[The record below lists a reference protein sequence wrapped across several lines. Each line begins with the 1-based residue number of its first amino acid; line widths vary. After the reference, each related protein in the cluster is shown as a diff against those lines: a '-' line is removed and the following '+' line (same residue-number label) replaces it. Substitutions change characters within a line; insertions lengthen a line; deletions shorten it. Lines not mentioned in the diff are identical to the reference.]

1 MSKIYD
7 MDFLASYMY
16 NLFLFVFQ
24 MDYPV
29 FFLYNKRNTRGVR
42 SKKWGKQME
51 KRRRYQG
58 FRKFSIKTRL
68 VIALLLIS
76 IIPLAGISGYSFHIF
91 SVALREKLSAS
102 ISQTLSMINLNMV
115 SEVEKYQ
122 YLCGSICISQEI
134 KEGLLKKDMT
144 DMEKNQ
150 AITEIQKMIR
160 SKIIYPAQA
169 KNITVY
175 DTDGNIFYDLGYD
188 GFYPEDVDMIL
199 TRLKNEDQDVWAYTH
214 TYRDRDILVL
224 GRRIYEQYSQSRV
237 IGYTLI
243 SIDEKI
249 FSKTVLE
256 PVGLADSS
264 NIMYMNMDGMVLSS
278 WDRNVPLGQTVD
290 PELLENIQEK
300 LPARKASFSIHKDG
314 EEQLVTYI
322 FNKNL
327 NQLFVYTMPYHYINS
342 EVYVML
348 RRILIVAF
356 LLVVLCIGIVA
367 MVYLG
372 ITSPIR
378 SMLDFCKELSRGNL
392 SVRIFDEHKDELS
405 DLSKSMNHM
414 ADTIRHLMEQQKDQ
428 EKKKREMELQMLQYQ
443 LNPHFL
449 FNTLNSLRFV
459 AAMHKDQIVSDG
471 IQALSSLLQ
480 NTLTNKN
487 EYITIKEELENLQ
500 NYFSILRIRYAGSFE
515 YSFHVEDD
523 ELFTCLVPKLILQ
536 PLAENSVM
544 HGSSD
549 DGSVMEIRITLWEE
563 NGHIVIEL
571 NDDGKGFEVTQES
584 LAPHKERRKIGI
596 SNVNDR
602 IQLNFGREY
611 GLHIDSHPGEGTTCT
626 LTLPRL
632 EHV

>member
-1 MSKIYD
+1 
-7 MDFLASYMY
+7 
-16 NLFLFVFQ
+16 
-24 MDYPV
+24 
-29 FFLYNKRNTRGVR
+29 
-42 SKKWGKQME
+42 ME
-51 KRRRYQG
+51 KKHHFQG

-68 VIALLLIS
+68 VIALLMIS

-91 SVALREKLSAS
+91 SAALQEKLSAS

-150 AITEIQKMIR
+150 AIIEIQKMIR

-188 GFYPEDVDMIL
+188 GFYQEDVDRIL
-199 TRLKNEDQDVWAYTH
+199 SQLEEQEQDVWAYAH
-214 TYRDRDILVL
+214 TYRDRNILVL
-224 GRRIYEQYSQSRV
+224 GRRIYEHYSKSRV

-243 SIDEKI
+243 SIEEKI

-256 PVGLADSS
+256 PVGLSDSS
-264 NIMYMNMDGMVLSS
+264 NIMYMNLDGTVLSS
-278 WDRNVPLGQTVD
+278 WNRSIALGEKTGD
-290 PELLENIQEK
+290 ELLKKIQER
-300 LPARKASFSIHKDG
+300 LPKKTSSFSIQEDG
-314 EEQLVTYI
+314 EDQLVTYI

-342 EVYVML
+342 EVYAML
-348 RRILIVAF
+348 KQI
-356 LLVVLCIGIVA
+356 LVVVMFLVLLCIGIVA
-367 MVYLG
+367 MVYQG
-372 ITSPIR
+372 IMSPIKR
-378 SMLDFCKELSRGNL
+378 MLEFCSEVSEGNL
-392 SVRIFDEHKDELS
+392 SVRIQDKHKDELS
-405 DLSKSMNHM
+405 RLSGSMDHM
-414 ADTIRHLMEQQKDQ
+414 ADTIEHLMDQQKSQ
-428 EKKKREMELQMLQYQ
+428 EKKKRELELQMLQYQ

-487 EYITIKEELENLQ
+487 EYITIQEELENLE

-515 YSFHVEDD
+515 YSFHVEED
-523 ELFTCLVPKLILQ
+523 ELLSCLVPKLILQ

-549 DGSVMEIRITLWEE
+549 NGTVMEIQITCWREDE
-563 NGHIVIEL
+563 NVIIEL
-571 NDDGKGFEVTQES
+571 SDDGKGFEVTVDA
-584 LAPHKERRKIGI
+584 LAPHPERKRIGVA
-596 SNVNDR
+596 NVNDR
-602 IQLNFGREY
+602 IQLNFGRKY
-611 GLHIDSHPGEGTTCT
+611 GLKIDSQPGNGTTCT
-626 LTLPRL
+626 LTLPEL
-632 EHV
+632 YADTLS

>member
-68 VIALLLIS
+68 AIALLLIS

-278 WDRNVPLGQTVD
+278 WDRNVSLGQTVD

-523 ELFTCLVPKLILQ
+523 ELLTCLVPKLILQ

-549 DGSVMEIRITLWEE
+549 DGSVMEIQITLWEE

>member
-1 MSKIYD
+1 
-7 MDFLASYMY
+7 
-16 NLFLFVFQ
+16 
-24 MDYPV
+24 
-29 FFLYNKRNTRGVR
+29 
-42 SKKWGKQME
+42 ME
-51 KRRRYQG
+51 KKHHFQG

-68 VIALLLIS
+68 VIALLMIS

-91 SVALREKLSAS
+91 SAAFQEKLSAS

-150 AITEIQKMIR
+150 AIIEIQKMIR

-188 GFYPEDVDMIL
+188 GFYQEDVDRIL
-199 TRLKNEDQDVWAYTH
+199 SQLEEQEQDVWAYAH
-214 TYRDRDILVL
+214 TYRDRNILVL
-224 GRRIYEQYSQSRV
+224 GRRIYEQYSKSRV

-243 SIDEKI
+243 SIEEKI

-256 PVGLADSS
+256 PVGLSDSS
-264 NIMYMNMDGMVLSS
+264 NIMYMNLDGTVLSS
-278 WDRNVPLGQTVD
+278 WNRSIALGEKTNE
-290 PELLENIQEK
+290 ELLKKIQER
-300 LPARKASFSIHKDG
+300 LPKKTDFFSIQEDG

-342 EVYVML
+342 EVYAML
-348 RRILIVAF
+348 KQI
-356 LLVVLCIGIVA
+356 LVVVVFLVLLCIVIVA
-367 MVYLG
+367 MVYQG
-372 ITSPIR
+372 IMSPIKR
-378 SMLDFCKELSRGNL
+378 MLEFCSEVSEGNL
-392 SVRIFDEHKDELS
+392 SVRIQDKHKDELS
-405 DLSKSMNHM
+405 RLSGSMDHM
-414 ADTIRHLMEQQKDQ
+414 ADTIEHLMDQQKTQ
-428 EKKKREMELQMLQYQ
+428 EKKKRELELQMLQYQ

-487 EYITIKEELENLQ
+487 EYITIQEELENLE

-515 YSFHVEDD
+515 YSFHVEED
-523 ELFTCLVPKLILQ
+523 ELLSCLVPKLILQ
-536 PLAENSVM
+536 PIVENSVL
-544 HGSSD
+544 HGIAERAEAGSILVTASAADGDLTLAVCD
-549 DGSVMEIRITLWEE
+549 DGIGMTPEKLTQLLSGDHLMSGRGSNHIGVYNVQERLRMLYGSGYGIT
-563 NGHIVIEL
+563 IES
-571 NDDGKGFEVTQES
+571 E
-584 LAPHKERRKIGI
+584 PERYTR
-596 SNVNDR
+596 VYL
-602 IQLNFGREY
+602 QLPLKMGREET
-611 GLHIDSHPGEGTTCT
+611 HCDEDCID
-626 LTLPRL
+626 
-632 EHV
+632 

>member
-1 MSKIYD
+1 
-7 MDFLASYMY
+7 
-16 NLFLFVFQ
+16 
-24 MDYPV
+24 
-29 FFLYNKRNTRGVR
+29 
-42 SKKWGKQME
+42 ME
-51 KRRRYQG
+51 KKYHFQG

-68 VIALLLIS
+68 VIALLMIS
-76 IIPLAGISGYSFHIF
+76 IIPLVGISGYSFHIF
-91 SVALREKLSAS
+91 SAALQEKLSAS

-150 AITEIQKMIR
+150 AIIEIQKMIR

-188 GFYPEDVDMIL
+188 GFYQEDVDRIL
-199 TRLKNEDQDVWAYTH
+199 SQLEEQDQDVWAYAH
-214 TYRDRDILVL
+214 TYRDRNILVL
-224 GRRIYEQYSQSRV
+224 GRRIYEHYSKSRV

-243 SIDEKI
+243 SIEEKI

-256 PVGLADSS
+256 PVGLSDSS
-264 NIMYMNMDGMVLSS
+264 NIMYMNLDGTVLSS
-278 WDRNVPLGQTVD
+278 WNRSIALGEKTD
-290 PELLENIQEK
+290 EELLKKIQER
-300 LPARKASFSIHKDG
+300 LPKKTDSFSIHENG

-342 EVYVML
+342 EVYAML
-348 RRILIVAF
+348 KQI
-356 LLVVLCIGIVA
+356 LVVVMFLVLLCIGIVA
-367 MVYLG
+367 MVYQG
-372 ITSPIR
+372 IMSPIKR
-378 SMLDFCKELSRGNL
+378 MLEFCHEVSEGKL
-392 SVRIFDEHKDELS
+392 SVRIQDKHKDELS
-405 DLSKSMNHM
+405 RLSGSMDHM
-414 ADTIRHLMEQQKDQ
+414 ADTIEHLMDQQKTQ
-428 EKKKREMELQMLQYQ
+428 EKKKRELELQMLQYQ

-487 EYITIKEELENLQ
+487 EYITIQEELENLE

-515 YSFHVEDD
+515 YSFHVEED
-523 ELFTCLVPKLILQ
+523 ELLSCLVPKLILQ

-549 DGSVMEIRITLWEE
+549 NGTVMEIQITCWRE
-563 NGHIVIEL
+563 NEDVMIEL
-571 NDDGKGFEVTQES
+571 SDDGKGFEVTVDA
-584 LAPHKERRKIGI
+584 LAPHPERKRIGVA
-596 SNVNDR
+596 NVNDR
-602 IQLNFGREY
+602 IQLNFGRKY
-611 GLHIDSHPGEGTTCT
+611 GLKINSQPGKGTTCT
-626 LTLPRL
+626 LTLPEL
-632 EHV
+632 YADTLS

>member
-1 MSKIYD
+1 
-7 MDFLASYMY
+7 
-16 NLFLFVFQ
+16 
-24 MDYPV
+24 
-29 FFLYNKRNTRGVR
+29 
-42 SKKWGKQME
+42 ME

-76 IIPLAGISGYSFHIF
+76 ILPLAGISGYSFHIF

-150 AITEIQKMIR
+150 AITEIQQMIR

-199 TRLKNEDQDVWAYTH
+199 TRLKNEDQDVWAYAH

-224 GRRIYEQYSQSRV
+224 GRRIYEQYSKSRV

-278 WDRNVPLGQTVD
+278 WDRNVSLGQTVD

-356 LLVVLCIGIVA
+356 LLVLLCIGIVA

-392 SVRIFDEHKDELS
+392 SVRISDKHKDELS

-414 ADTIRHLMEQQKDQ
+414 ADTIQHLMEQQKDQ

-487 EYITIKEELENLQ
+487 EYITIKEELENLE

-523 ELFTCLVPKLILQ
+523 ELLTCLVPKLILQ

-549 DGSVMEIRITLWEE
+549 DGSIMEIQITLWEE

-632 EHV
+632 EQV

>member
-1 MSKIYD
+1 
-7 MDFLASYMY
+7 
-16 NLFLFVFQ
+16 
-24 MDYPV
+24 
-29 FFLYNKRNTRGVR
+29 
-42 SKKWGKQME
+42 ME

-76 IIPLAGISGYSFHIF
+76 ILPLAGISGYSFHLF

-199 TRLKNEDQDVWAYTH
+199 TRLKNEDQDVWAYAH

-224 GRRIYEQYSQSRV
+224 GRRIYEQYSKSRV

-278 WDRNVPLGQTVD
+278 WDRNVSLGQTVE

-392 SVRIFDEHKDELS
+392 SVRISDKHKDELS

-414 ADTIRHLMEQQKDQ
+414 ADTIQHLMEQQKDQ

-487 EYITIKEELENLQ
+487 EYITIKEELENLE

-523 ELFTCLVPKLILQ
+523 ELLTCLVPKLILQ

-549 DGSVMEIRITLWEE
+549 DGSVMEIQITLWEE

-632 EHV
+632 EQV

>member
-1 MSKIYD
+1 M
-7 MDFLASYMY
+7 
-16 NLFLFVFQ
+16 
-24 MDYPV
+24 
-29 FFLYNKRNTRGVR
+29 
-42 SKKWGKQME
+42 KKKN
-51 KRRRYQG
+51 RYQG

-76 IIPLAGISGYSFHIF
+76 IIPLAGISCYSFHIF

-115 SEVEKYQ
+115 SEIEKYQ
-122 YLCGSICISQEI
+122 YLCGSVCISEEI

-144 DMEKNQ
+144 DMEKNKAMNQ
-150 AITEIQKMIR
+150 IQSMIR

-175 DTDGNIFYDLGYD
+175 DTEGNIFYDLGYD
-188 GFYPEDVDMIL
+188 GFYQEDVERIL
-199 TRLKNEDQDVWAYTH
+199 SRLEEENQDVWTYVH

-224 GRRIYEQYSQSRV
+224 GRRIYEQYNKSRV

-256 PVGLADSS
+256 PVGLSDSS
-264 NIMYMNMDGMVLSS
+264 NIMYLNLDGTILSS
-278 WDRNVPLGQTVD
+278 WDRSVTMGKKADTK
-290 PELLENIQEK
+290 LLKNIQAR
-300 LPARKASFSIHKDG
+300 LPRKTDSFSIQKDG

-327 NQLFVYTMPYHYINS
+327 NQLFVYMMPYHYINS
-342 EVYVML
+342 EVYAML
-348 RRILIVAF
+348 KRILIVAVF
-356 LLVVLCIGIVA
+356 LVLLCVGIVA
-367 MVYLG
+367 MVYSG
-372 ITSPIR
+372 IMTPIK
-378 SMLDFCKELSRGNL
+378 SMLDFCKDLSGGNL
-392 SVRIFDEHKDELS
+392 SARIQDTHKDELS
-405 DLSKSMNHM
+405 DLSGSMNHM
-414 ADTIRHLMEQQKDQ
+414 ADTIEGLIQQQKEQ
-428 EKKKREMELQMLQYQ
+428 EKKKRELELQMLQYQ

-487 EYITIKEELENLQ
+487 EYITIGEELENLE

-515 YSFHVEDD
+515 YSFHVEDE
-523 ELFTCLVPKLILQ
+523 ELLSCLVPKLILQ

-549 DGSVMEIRITLWEE
+549 DGTVMEIEITCWEE
-563 NGHIVIEL
+563 ENHIILEL
-571 NDDGKGFEVTQES
+571 SDDGKGFKVTEEA
-584 LAPHKERRKIGI
+584 LKPHANRKKIGV

-611 GLHIDSHPGEGTTCT
+611 GLKIKSNPGEGTVCT
-626 LTLPRL
+626 LTLPIL
-632 EHV
+632 TVENI

>member
-1 MSKIYD
+1 
-7 MDFLASYMY
+7 
-16 NLFLFVFQ
+16 
-24 MDYPV
+24 
-29 FFLYNKRNTRGVR
+29 
-42 SKKWGKQME
+42 ME
-51 KRRRYQG
+51 KKHHFQG

-68 VIALLLIS
+68 VLALLMIS

-91 SVALREKLSAS
+91 SAALQEKLSAS

-134 KEGLLKKDMT
+134 KEGLLKKNMT

-188 GFYPEDVDMIL
+188 GFYQKDVDRIL
-199 TRLKNEDQDVWAYTH
+199 SQLEEQDQDVWAYAH
-214 TYRDRDILVL
+214 TYRDRNILVL
-224 GRRIYEQYSQSRV
+224 GRRIYEHYSKSRV

-243 SIDEKI
+243 SIEEKI

-256 PVGLADSS
+256 PVGLSDSS
-264 NIMYMNMDGMVLSS
+264 NIMYMNLDGTVLSS
-278 WDRNVPLGQTVD
+278 WNRSIALGEKTD
-290 PELLENIQEK
+290 DELLKKIQER
-300 LPARKASFSIHKDG
+300 LPKKTDSFSIHENG

-342 EVYVML
+342 EVYAML
-348 RRILIVAF
+348 KQI
-356 LLVVLCIGIVA
+356 LVVVMFLVLLCIGIVA
-367 MVYLG
+367 MVYQG
-372 ITSPIR
+372 IMSPIKR
-378 SMLDFCKELSRGNL
+378 MLEFCREISGGKL
-392 SVRIFDEHKDELS
+392 SVRIQDKHKDELS
-405 DLSKSMNHM
+405 RLSGSMDHM
-414 ADTIRHLMEQQKDQ
+414 ADTIEHLMDQQKTQ
-428 EKKKREMELQMLQYQ
+428 EKKKRELELQMLQYQ

-487 EYITIKEELENLQ
+487 EYITIQEELENLE

-515 YSFHVEDD
+515 YSFHVEED
-523 ELFTCLVPKLILQ
+523 ELLSCLVPKLILQ

-549 DGSVMEIRITLWEE
+549 NGTVMEIQITCWRE
-563 NGHIVIEL
+563 NKDVMIEL
-571 NDDGKGFEVTQES
+571 SDDGKGFEVTDDA
-584 LAPHKERRKIGI
+584 LAPHPERKRIGVA
-596 SNVNDR
+596 NVNDR
-602 IQLNFGREY
+602 IQLNFGRKY
-611 GLHIDSHPGEGTTCT
+611 GLKINSQPGKGTTCT
-626 LTLPRL
+626 LTLPEL
-632 EHV
+632 YADTLS

>member
-1 MSKIYD
+1 
-7 MDFLASYMY
+7 
-16 NLFLFVFQ
+16 
-24 MDYPV
+24 
-29 FFLYNKRNTRGVR
+29 
-42 SKKWGKQME
+42 ME

-76 IIPLAGISGYSFHIF
+76 ILPLAGISGYSFHIF

-150 AITEIQKMIR
+150 AITEIQQMIR

-199 TRLKNEDQDVWAYTH
+199 TRLKNEDQDVWAYAH

-256 PVGLADSS
+256 PVGLANSS

-278 WDRNVPLGQTVD
+278 WDRNVSLGQTVD

-392 SVRIFDEHKDELS
+392 SVRISDKHKDELS

-414 ADTIRHLMEQQKDQ
+414 ADTIQHLMEQQKDQ

-487 EYITIKEELENLQ
+487 EYITIKEELENLE

-523 ELFTCLVPKLILQ
+523 ELLTCLVPKLILQ

-549 DGSVMEIRITLWEE
+549 DGSIMEIQITLWEE

-632 EHV
+632 EQV